1 MTNPHVAMDEST
13 RAYVL
18 EREELLARVRELLI
32 DRLRVDRE
40 PFEIDPETPLFGTG
54 LALDS
59 VDAVELVVSIEGDFG
74 VDLSK
79 HGNHVAALRTVNTI
93 LDHLMEARRDVA

>member
-1 MTNPHVAMDEST
+1 MNEALASMDRET
-13 RAYVL
+13 RAYVA
-18 EREELLARVRELLI
+18 EREELLARVRELLVE
-32 DRLRVDRE
+32 RLRVARE

-79 HGNHVAALRTVNTI
+79 GGNHIAALRTVNTI
-93 LDHLMEARRDVA
+93 LDHLMEARRAAA